1 MPNWAETDMAVVIPS
16 RNVDGFMALFLSH
29 DPKENEGKKEY
40 FGRTFLNDMHEE
52 KNSHGM
58 SCLRIS
64 CDCAWSAWSCL
75 FEGYPGEGEDGTRCP
90 TLKEAVDR
98 FEVRR
103 MTLHSS
109 EQGIGFEETATF
121 DRGEG
126 GEISYE
132 SRDLYRD
139 PWCEYCDEEERDEP
153 APERQQA
160 EMR

>member
-1 MPNWAETDMAVVIPS
+1 MAVVIPS

-121 DRGEG
+121 DKGEG

-139 PWCEYCDEEERDEP
+139 PWCEYCDEEEMDEP